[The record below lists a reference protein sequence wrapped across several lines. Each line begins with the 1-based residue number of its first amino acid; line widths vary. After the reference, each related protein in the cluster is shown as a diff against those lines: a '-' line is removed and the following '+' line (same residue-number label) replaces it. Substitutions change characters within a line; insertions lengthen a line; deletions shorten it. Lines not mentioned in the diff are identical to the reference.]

1 MAIPETNLFPH
12 QLSQRNAFNRILQ
25 YANKY
30 RLLEGLKEQ
39 MLAHMQLKFNTA
51 ELQQQVS
58 DDFIAQLVKL
68 FVWFYFLFLF

>member
-1 MAIPETNLFPH
+1 MAIPKTNLFPY

-30 RLLEGLKEQ
+30 RLPEGLKEQ
-39 MLAHMQLKFNTA
+39 MLAHMQLKFNIA

-58 DDFIAQLVKL
+58 AAFIAQLLKL
-68 FVWFYFLFLF
+68 FL